1 VEELGEAP
9 AAEEV
14 ATWRS
19 RPHRAAGGPVAG
31 RLGTVQRASG
41 RAWCRRTSGRVW
53 AEARLC
59 VGEAPGAGWRARA
72 EASWRRMWAE
82 ARRQR
87 AGAEAW
93 RR

>member
-1 VEELGEAP
+1 VEEP
-9 AAEEV
+9 A
-14 ATWRS
+14 TPGCR
-19 RPHRAAGGPVAG
+19 RTGGWASG
-31 RLGTVQRASG
+31 TRWLGTVQRAGG

-59 VGEAPGAGWRARA
+59 VGEALGAGWRARA

-87 AGAEAW
+87 ARAEAW